1 VLYPLSEIANKPST
15 FCELTLKL
23 WMLDMVSALQFLHG
37 QSKLVHLNISPSS
50 IFVTP
55 QLKWKLGGL

>member
-1 VLYPLSEIANKPST
+1 
-15 FCELTLKL
+15 
-23 WMLDMVSALQFLHG
+23 MLDMVSALQFLHG
-37 QSKLVHLNISPSS
+37 QSKLVHLNICPSS